1 MTYEDARAIGNR
13 LVVRLRALPLSIM
26 LVVATVILVAAVL
39 AAVGLPGDR
48 YTVLFDGLSPARG
61 GKVIAA
67 LQKEGI
73 PYRLSQDGNVISVP
87 ANDLGRARLRLGAD
101 GQPESSSD
109 SKWSAL
115 EGASVTTSQTAA
127 EAMHQQAVEASL
139 QESIAAVSG
148 AERVQ
153 VMLAVPHDTPFLA
166 DQPKPKAS
174 VVLTGA
180 PQADQSLG
188 MTVASIVAAAVP
200 GLIEKNVVVATGSG
214 TILYPVGAGGSIAQQ
229 LAIVKRIEAAQEA
242 KIRDLLVPI
251 LGAGNAR
258 VSVSA
263 DVDFSARDIRSV
275 AYGPKSVPVT
285 TNDQSQSEVGGGPGP
300 IGIPG
305 ALSNQPPGPTTAPLN
320 GAAAAQGA
328 GPSGAPA
335 SLPKS
340 SSKQS
345 QVSYDVDTTTST
357 EQAAPWQVKKIN
369 VAVVVNRTAL
379 GKTTLAD
386 LKSMIGSTIAVPAGQ
401 VEVTGAVFVTNGAAQ
416 SGSPQ
421 AQMIRILQA
430 GLFLLAALGLLFGV
444 IVPLTRWLRE
454 RVPFLPPPPAAAP
467 RAEPQF
473 EEDLRVAS
481 LRNIAGQA
489 AEVGMA
495 RPDAMAAVLQ
505 RWLTMEAPVIP
516 MEDVR

>member
-1 MTYEDARAIGNR
+1 MTYEEVRAVGNR
-13 LVVRLRALPLSIM
+13 LLVRLRTVPLSLV
-26 LVVATVILVAAVL
+26 LVVASVALGVAVL
-39 AAVGLPGDR
+39 AAVGLSGEG

-87 ANDLGRARLRLGAD
+87 ANDLGRARLRLGVD
-101 GQPESSSD
+101 GQPESTSD
-109 SKWSAL
+109 AKWSAL

-139 QESIAAVSG
+139 QDSIAAVSG

-153 VMLAVPHDTPFLA
+153 VMLAVPRDTPFLA

-180 PQADQSLG
+180 PQADPSLG
-188 MTVASIVAAAVP
+188 MAVASIVAAAVP
-200 GLIEKNVVVATGSG
+200 GLDEKNVVVATGSG
-214 TILYPVGAGGSIAQQ
+214 TILFPVSAGGGIAAQ

-263 DVDFSARDIRSV
+263 DVDFAARNIRSV
-275 AYGPKSVPVT
+275 AYGPKSVPLT
-285 TNDQSQSEVGGGPGP
+285 TNEQSQSEVGGTAGP

-320 GAAAAQGA
+320 GAPATRGA
-328 GPSGAPA
+328 IAPA

-340 SSKQS
+340 ESKQS
-345 QVSYDVDTTTST
+345 QISYDVDTTTST

-369 VAVVVNRTAL
+369 VSVVVNRSAL

-386 LKSMIGSTIAVPAGQ
+386 LKAMIGSTIAVPAGQ

-416 SGSPQ
+416 AGSPQ

-430 GLFLLAALGLLFGV
+430 GLFLVAALGLLLGV
-444 IVPLTRWLRE
+444 ILPLTRWLRE
-454 RVPFLPPPPAAAP
+454 RVPFLPPPPAVVP
-467 RAEPQF
+467 RAEPKF
-473 EEDLRVAS
+473 EEDLKVAS

-516 MEDVR
+516 MEDAR